1 MWLSRDMKY
10 VQQENAKSTL
20 KIQKKFK
27 KKKTKP
33 LHTTLIGR
41 SVSEERPNS
50 APSKVN

>member
-1 MWLSRDMKY
+1 MRYEICAAGERKKY
-10 VQQENAKSTL
+10 TIDTKKIL
-20 KIQKKFK
+20 KG
-27 KKKTKP
+27 KKTKP